1 MFIRIWCV
9 CRCTLMLVCFG
20 FWEVFALVWASRWQF
35 DYLRLWFNK
44 NISAI
49 KIIWFVLGVAH
60 AMCTRFDNLLMFIEH
75 LHAPNTKKKNSHSL
89 ALSCCHWLRADIH
102 IALVIFVFLTTGQP
116 FKMTV
121 VALKHLNFDFNFNFA
136 KLQTKPSTKC
146 ASHQN
151 EVPPRVDE
159 LNLITQYSSWN
170 EWYRSID
177 NIRFLIHTCVFC

>member
-49 KIIWFVLGVAH
+49 KIIWFVLGVGRTCHVYTFWQFADVYWTF
-60 AMCTRFDNLLMFIEH
+60 TRTEYQE
-75 LHAPNTKKKNSHSL
+75 KNSHSL

-121 VALKHLNFDFNFNFA
+121 VALKHLNFDYNFA

-170 EWYRSID
+170 EWFRSID
-177 NIRFLIHTCVFC
+177 NIQFLIHTCVFC